1 MLTPDLTDLV
11 RISNEF
17 QFPIA
22 AFHHAH
28 EAYLVPDLLKSVYGG
43 VPPTVAIFA
52 TNARYK
58 KEAYRGSEFAAKVL
72 TEAGLDVAFK
82 SDHPVLNSRYL
93 PFEAAQGHHYG
104 LNYSKAL
111 SSITTIP
118 AKSIGLDHRLGY
130 VREGYDAD
138 IVVWDSFPLNLGATP
153 KQTYIDG
160 IKQILHVYNVDKP
173 AAAQDISPAGEWDEE
188 AKEAVVTRGDPDLRA
203 KKRSGNVIFTNVKDW
218 FGPELLG
225 AANVKELGNGTVVV
239 RDGGVACVTDEAD
252 GCAAFVPLD
261 EGMDDFEIV
270 DLDGGSIGPGLV
282 SVGSWLG
289 LKEIDQEKS
298 TSDGVSSLAP
308 RGLAS
313 AHARS
318 RTTRCPTRRSTRM
331 VFSCTPWTVPP
342 STARTPC
349 TIPKR
354 GISTSLTAAWPIDL
368 ESLRLLHLPSPL
380 PHRSSPAC
388 LTLGLQAPIT
398 PSNRTRFSHT
408 KLLFTFR

>member
-1 MLTPDLTDLV
+1 M

-72 TEAGLDVAFK
+72 TDAGLDVAFK
-82 SDHPVLNSRYL
+82 SDHPVLDSRYL

-104 LNYSKAL
+104 LNFSKAL
-111 SSITTIP
+111 SAITTIP

-138 IVVWDSFPLNLGATP
+138 IVIWDSFPLNLGATP

-160 IKQILHVYNVDKP
+160 IKQILHVHNVEKP
-173 AAAQDISPAGEWDEE
+173 AAAQDISPAGKWDEE
-188 AKEAVVTRGDPDLRA
+188 AREAVLTRGDPDLRA

-218 FGPELLG
+218 FGPEPLG
-225 AANVKELGNGTVVV
+225 ELKAKQLGNGTVVV
-239 RDGGVACVTDEAD
+239 RDGGVACVTDELD
-252 GCAAFVPLD
+252 GCASYTQGLEA
-261 EGMDDFEIV
+261 MDGFEIV

-282 SVGSWLG
+282 SIGSWLG

-298 TSDGVSSLAP
+298 TSDGVSRTGP
-308 RGLAS
+308 R
-313 AHARS
+313 
-318 RTTRCPTRRSTRM
+318 
-331 VFSCTPWTVPP
+331 
-342 STARTPC
+342 
-349 TIPKR
+349 I
-354 GISTSLTAAWPIDL
+354 
-368 ESLRLLHLPSPL
+368 
-380 PHRSSPAC
+380 
-388 LTLGLQAPIT
+388 
-398 PSNRTRFSHT
+398 
-408 KLLFTFR
+408 